1 MSKLQATL
9 FLLGQIL
16 TFVVNWSNPE
26 NRRLRTINDVDQ
38 ELEKLRRQRDNVLAR
53 KDWDKNEEK
62 NSIDLGTITNRII
75 FLRKKR
81 ESLKR

>member
-16 TFVVNWSNPE
+16 AFVVNWSNPE